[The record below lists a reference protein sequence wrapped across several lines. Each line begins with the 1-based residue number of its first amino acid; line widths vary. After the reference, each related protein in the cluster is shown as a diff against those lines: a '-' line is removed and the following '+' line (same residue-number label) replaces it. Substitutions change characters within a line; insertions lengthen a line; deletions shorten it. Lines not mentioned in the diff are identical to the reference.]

1 MHDTAPTTLYLDNAN
16 IGLNLNVKKESGLQQ
31 DEFCK
36 LHNGLWSQCMN
47 NAPEHETLFP

>member
-1 MHDTAPTTLYLDNAN
+1 VFSYKRNQVAFVHDTAPTTLYLDNAN

-36 LHNGLWSQCMN
+36 LHNGL
-47 NAPEHETLFP
+47 